1 MALAAEEP
9 WMERMRDLRTNASRM
24 SHADL
29 DEATE
34 LDAGEPVQLGQEN
47 AEVKGRL
54 RNLSIMGG
62 CCGTALRHVEQIATA
77 CLPLCRDAT

>member
-1 MALAAEEP
+1 
-9 WMERMRDLRTNASRM
+9 MERIRDLRTNASRM

-29 DEATE
+29 GEATE
-34 LDAGEPVQLGQEN
+34 LDAGEPVQLGKEN

-62 CCGTALRHVEQIATA
+62 CCGTDHRHVEQIATA
-77 CLPLCRDAT
+77 CLPLFRDAT